1 MRRLLAFVLG
11 GVLLAGIV
19 HIVVIFLVPYYARN
33 DAWAVVRALPA
44 NDKFQLLASSNEANA
59 ALAGLDPEMI
69 EAVCRFSLADRP
81 LRVRAALPDDF
92 WSIAVFDRRG
102 RNVYSLN
109 DRAAEGSDLDLIV
122 LTPVQL
128 AKLKTDP
135 PASLDTAI
143 VVELDLSEGF
153 VLLRAFVSG
162 PAYAPGIVAAL
173 KEADCSADL

>member
-1 MRRLLAFVLG
+1 VRRLLAFTLG

-19 HIVVIFLVPYYARN
+19 HIVVVFLVPYFARN
-33 DAWAVVRALPA
+33 DAWAVVRGFAA
-44 NDKFQLLASSNEANA
+44 DGKFQLLPASNLPGT
-59 ALAGLDPEMI
+59 ALPGLDPEMI
-69 EAVCRFSLADRP
+69 EAVCPFSLGEKP

-122 LTPVQL
+122 LTPVQM
-128 AKLKTDP
+128 AKLRTDP

-143 VVELDLSEGF
+143 VVVLDLGEGF
-153 VLLRAFVSG
+153 VLLRVFVPG
-162 PAYAPGIVAAL
+162 PAHVPAIVSAL
-173 KEADCSADL
+173 KAADCAAEL